1 MTQACRIVAAN
12 DNRGGLAI
20 HDQRHRLPA
29 LGNNAMR
36 LIAFLIALFFATNAV
51 AQSRLDDIA
60 ARGTLRVGLTGD
72 YRPFSQRD
80 KDSGTYSGLDVD
92 MAKNLAEALGVKLE
106 IVPTTWSTLLPDL
119 TDGKFDV
126 GMGGISITL
135 PRQRLAFFSQPVMR
149 VGKAAIA
156 RCADRDRFV
165 TLAAIDRPG
174 VKVIVNPGGTNE
186 RFDRATLHQAD
197 IVTFPDNTRIFD
209 ELAAGHADLMITDAV
224 ETKLQ
229 QKLHPELC
237 AIHPDQPFDFGELGY
252 LLPRDIVLKQFID
265 QWLHIVMES
274 GTWAKLEETYLG
286 P

>member
-1 MTQACRIVAAN
+1 
-12 DNRGGLAI
+12 
-20 HDQRHRLPA
+20 
-29 LGNNAMR
+29 MR
-36 LIAFLIALFFATNAV
+36 VLVILTTLLFVILLFVTGAV

-80 KDSGTYSGLDVD
+80 AAGAYTGLDVD
-92 MAKNLAEALGVKLE
+92 MANNLAEALGVKLE
-106 IVPTTWSTLLPDL
+106 IVPTTWGTLLPDL
-119 TDGKFDV
+119 GEGKFDI

-135 PRQRLAFFSQPVMR
+135 PRQRVAFFSRPVMR

-156 RCADRDRFV
+156 RCTDKDRFQ
-165 TLAAIDRPG
+165 TLADIDRPG

-186 RFDRATLHQAD
+186 RFDRASLHQAA
-197 IVTFPDNTRIFD
+197 IVDFPDNTRIFD
-209 ELAAGHADLMITDAV
+209 ALAAGGADLMITDAV

-229 QKLHPELC
+229 QKLHPGLC

-252 LLPRDIVLKQFID
+252 LLPRDIVLKQFVD
-265 QWLHIVMES
+265 QWLHITMEN
-274 GTWAKLEETYLG
+274 GVWPALLARYLG